1 MQSYRVLF
9 LPLRCRESYDALAV
23 IEVRDLT
30 KGILTKGGEVIERTE
45 MPMTALEFG
54 GQFLC
59 PDDIATPSATTPE
72 RSEL

>member
-1 MQSYRVLF
+1 MNRIIQSYYMF
-9 LPLRCRESYDALAV
+9 FHPPRCRESYDALAV
-23 IEVRDLT
+23 IEVRDLP
-30 KGILTKGGEVIERTE
+30 KGGKVIERTE